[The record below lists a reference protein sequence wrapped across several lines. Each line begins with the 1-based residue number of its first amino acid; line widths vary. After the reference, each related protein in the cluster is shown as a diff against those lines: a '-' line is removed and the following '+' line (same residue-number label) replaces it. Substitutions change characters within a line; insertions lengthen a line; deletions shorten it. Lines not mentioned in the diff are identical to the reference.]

1 MFDNKKFQELVAA
14 DNLTGEVVATNSF
27 IVEVKGLEGI
37 RLGAQVLF
45 EDGQRGLVR
54 EAYGDRVILFNI
66 DSERI
71 DPGTLAVLEND
82 TLSVPVGKQ
91 LIGRVISPIGEP
103 LDGKG
108 TISTA
113 TVSGIFNPAPGI
125 MDRSVLNEQLASG
138 VTAVDMFF
146 PVVLGQRIAILGDSK
161 SGKSTFL
168 SQLSANQQSTDRVV
182 VYVLVGKR
190 KVDVER
196 LLANLRDSGAM
207 KNTIVVLADIF
218 SSLTQSY
225 LAPYA
230 ACAMAEALWQAG
242 QDVIV
247 VYDDL
252 SSHAEAYRQLS
263 LLQEVD
269 PGRDSFPGDMFY
281 AHSSLLER
289 AGKLLTNQKTL
300 TALPVVV
307 TPNDDI
313 TAYLSTSIMSIT
325 DGQIIFDLGLFREGI
340 RPAVNAG
347 LSVSRVGGQAQTHR
361 QKGLSSTLFQK
372 LAKYH
377 QAEEFSHFGSS
388 LSKDAAIDLKLGKQ
402 IYAILQQPPQERHS
416 LVEQQLMLE
425 TVLAGAGQVDLD
437 INGLKDAA
445 RKVAPQVK
453 EDKDYDHLEQ
463 QLLGQFTIKPKV
475 TETPV
480 EAPGAAP
487 PPSQPPDDGKGQK
500 VEVKTDQE
508 SDKKPADT
516 PPAEPAAAAPSED
529 KSAQATPVPEA
540 TKTDA
545 TATPTDTTSPAPTG
559 EAPAPPQ
566 PAPAPEATQL
576 APVVQ
581 AEPEHKH
588 HLEDALEPAE
598 KLIAKMLPKK
608 KRTGKKPGPKPYNPN
623 KVRVKPVAMRKSKPT
638 AKKKKAGV
646 KK

>member
-1 MFDNKKFQELVAA
+1 MFDNARFQKLVAA

-71 DPGTLAVLEND
+71 EPGTLAVLEND
-82 TLSVPVGKQ
+82 TLSVPVGKN
-91 LIGRVISPIGEP
+91 LIGRVITPLGEP

-108 TISTA
+108 AVAA
-113 TVSGIFNPAPGI
+113 TKTSGVFNPAPGI

-146 PVVLGQRIAILGDSK
+146 PVVLGQRIAVLGDSK
-161 SGKSTFL
+161 AGKSTFL
-168 SQLSANQQSTDRVV
+168 SQLAAKQEGTDRIV

-196 LLANLRDSGAM
+196 LLTGLRESGAM
-207 KNTIVVLADIF
+207 KHTIVVHADIF
-218 SSLTQSY
+218 DSLTQSY

-230 ACAMAEALWQAG
+230 ACAMAEELWNGG

-247 VYDDL
+247 IYDDL

-269 PGRDSFPGDMFY
+269 PGRDSFPGDIFY

-289 AGKLLTNQKTL
+289 AGKLLTNMKTL
-300 TALPVVV
+300 TALPVVM
-307 TPNDDI
+307 TPNNDI

-325 DGQIIFDLGLFREGI
+325 DGQIVFDLELFREGI

-372 LAKYH
+372 LAKYK

-388 LSKDAAIDLKLGKQ
+388 LSKDAVVDLKLGKQ
-402 IYAILQQPPQERHS
+402 IYEVLQQPPEELHS
-416 LVEQQLMLE
+416 LEEQQLMLE
-425 TVLAGAGQVDLD
+425 TVLLGEGKSEIKIAE
-437 INGLKDAA
+437 LKEAVK
-445 RKVAPQVK
+445 KVSPKPK
-453 EDKDYDHLEQ
+453 EDKDFDRIEAE
-463 QLLGQFTIKPKV
+463 LL
-475 TETPV
+475 
-480 EAPGAAP
+480 
-487 PPSQPPDDGKGQK
+487 
-500 VEVKTDQE
+500 
-508 SDKKPADT
+508 KKY
-516 PPAEPAAAAPSED
+516 S
-529 KSAQATPVPEA
+529 V
-540 TKTDA
+540 
-545 TATPTDTTSPAPTG
+545 
-559 EAPAPPQ
+559 APPQ
-566 PAPAPEATQL
+566 PAAAAGTTPGEGQPPTAGGAQPGNAGQTEPPAGDKKDQKIDVKEDKPEQAGQKPDETPVPPGEPPKDNAPAPAT
-576 APVVQ
+576 P
-581 AEPEHKH
+581 EPE
-588 HLEDALEPAE
+588 ETTEANASPTEQPSQPVSPDAQATLQSAETTTKEPEPA
-598 KLIAKMLPKK
+598 P
-608 KRTGKKPGPKPYNPN
+608 TSVTKKPRIKPRAQRRKKASEPSPL
-623 KVRVKPVAMRKSKPT
+623 KPRIKPFARRKSKKEKVH
-638 AKKKKAGV
+638 AR
-646 KK
+646 